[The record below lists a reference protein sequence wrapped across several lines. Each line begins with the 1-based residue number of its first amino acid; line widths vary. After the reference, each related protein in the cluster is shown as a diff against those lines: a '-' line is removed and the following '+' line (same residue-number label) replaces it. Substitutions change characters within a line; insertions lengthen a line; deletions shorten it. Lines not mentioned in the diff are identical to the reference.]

1 VKDPLL
7 RPGRESSGLVSWTV
21 RASMENTTRFVPVF
35 DALIDANSL
44 ASKTLKVVVLSALVR
59 IDDEINNRLCI

>member
-1 VKDPLL
+1 
-7 RPGRESSGLVSWTV
+7 
-21 RASMENTTRFVPVF
+21 MENTTRFVPVF